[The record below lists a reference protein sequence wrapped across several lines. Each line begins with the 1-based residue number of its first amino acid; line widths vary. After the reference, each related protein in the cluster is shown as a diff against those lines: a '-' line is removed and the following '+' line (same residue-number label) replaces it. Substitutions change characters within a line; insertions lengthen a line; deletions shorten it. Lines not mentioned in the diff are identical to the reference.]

1 VRHNYR
7 ANKGFTLVE
16 MLVSM
21 VLLSMVLLIASN
33 AYSLFSDR
41 WNGRLGH
48 FNQSVTQA
56 RQIVLV
62 QEALKSIVSYVVTN
76 EKDQAKLYF
85 EGNRNGFVAVTLR
98 SLFSPGKAAV
108 MRLQVTQ
115 NVDFTYALSYQESS
129 MEDQLLIT
137 AKQSLNFSEP
147 IVLFDNL
154 TAINFQYFGW
164 PSTQSKQWTIDS
176 NMPQPQPPT
185 WFEEYNSLAINL
197 QPEQILVTF
206 GSVQGDF
213 TLQTKLTNS
222 VPGVL
227 TSYTDID

>member
-1 VRHNYR
+1 MKYNHKTNQ
-7 ANKGFTLVE
+7 GFTLVE

-48 FNQSVTQA
+48 FNRSVVQA
-56 RQIVLV
+56 KQLILV

-76 EKDQAKLYF
+76 DKKQAKLYF
-85 EGNRNGFVAVTLR
+85 EGNQNGFVAVTLR
-98 SLFSPGKAAV
+98 SLFSPESAVV

-115 NVDFTYALSYQESS
+115 NPDFTYTLSYQESA
-129 MEDQLLIT
+129 MIDQLLIS
-137 AKQSLNFSEP
+137 AKQPLNFGEP
-147 IVLFDNL
+147 IVLFDDL

-164 PSTQSKQWTIDS
+164 LTTQSKYWTIDS
-176 NMPQPQPPT
+176 VMPQPEPPI
-185 WFEEYNSLAINL
+185 WFNEYNSLVTNL
-197 QPEQILVTF
+197 QPEQIKVTF
-206 GSVQGDF
+206 TSKQGDF
-213 TLQTKLTNS
+213 SLQAKLTNA

-227 TSYTDID
+227 NSYTDLD